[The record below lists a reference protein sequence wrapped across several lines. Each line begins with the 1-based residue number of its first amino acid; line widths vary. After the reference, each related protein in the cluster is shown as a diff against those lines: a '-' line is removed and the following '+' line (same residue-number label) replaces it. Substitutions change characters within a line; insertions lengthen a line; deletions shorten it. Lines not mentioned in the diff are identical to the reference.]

1 MMLATRGIPSR
12 IGLEAQREAILG
24 FEAQSAAAFRLLRL
38 GAGITKS
45 ADQIV
50 PPIPPADIAPAPVAA
65 APKRRHAAKKVHKKS
80 APVGQRS
87 KRAKGR

>member
-1 MMLATRGIPSR
+1 MLPLLALTYTATRL
-12 IGLEAQREAILG
+12 GL
-24 FEAQSAAAFRLLRL
+24 EAQSAAAFRLLRL

-50 PPIPPADIAPAPVAA
+50 PESPIPPPISPAPVAA
-65 APKRRHAAKKVHKKS
+65 VPKRRHAAKKVHKKS

-87 KRAKGR
+87 KRAKRR